1 MASPAQIQSPTSI
14 PINSSPASTRQS
26 AEYRDA
32 DVLFPEESKSL
43 LQGAPWKRFA
53 VLGDS
58 LAEGVGE
65 PTLGYLT
72 LSWADRVAAEL
83 AVPHYLN
90 LGERHLTAPNV
101 VDSQLARALD
111 WQPDL
116 VAVIAGGN
124 DLFVPEPDFDATA
137 FALDELYASL
147 RAGGAD
153 VIAFTLMDPSGFVG
167 NSIFGR
173 RIAQLN
179 ELIREAATR
188 HGVLIA
194 DFALKHYAR
203 DRSIYSSDLM
213 HANMRGHAVIA
224 SSTVEYLAELIR
236 NREGAL

>member
-1 MASPAQIQSPTSI
+1 M
-14 PINSSPASTRQS
+14 SSPAYKTAVAPLAPASSRHS
-26 AEYRDA
+26 AEYMDA
-32 DVLFPEESKSL
+32 DVLYPEDSRSL
-43 LQGAPWKRFA
+43 LAGAQWKRFA

-72 LSWADRVAAEL
+72 LSWADRIAAEL
-83 AVPHYLN
+83 EVPNYIN
-90 LGERHLTAPNV
+90 LGERHLTAPKLAET
-101 VDSQLARALD
+101 QLAAALQ

-116 VAVIAGGN
+116 AFVIAGGN

-147 RAGGAD
+147 RGSGAD
-153 VIAFTLMDPSGFVG
+153 VIAFTLMDPSALLGSSV
-167 NSIFGR
+167 FGR

-179 ELIREAATR
+179 QIIWEAATR
-188 HGVLIA
+188 HGVLVA
-194 DFALKHYAR
+194 DLAGKHYAS

-224 SSTVEYLAELIR
+224 SSTIEYVAELIR

>member
-1 MASPAQIQSPTSI
+1 MASPAYKTEFAP
-14 PINSSPASTRQS
+14 NAPASSRHS
-26 AEYRDA
+26 AEYMDA
-32 DVLFPEESKSL
+32 DVLYPEDTRSL
-43 LQGAPWKRFA
+43 LAGARWKRFA

-58 LAEGVGE
+58 LAEGLGE

-83 AVPHYLN
+83 AVPNYIN
-90 LGERHLTAPNV
+90 LGERHLTAPQV
-101 VDSQLARALD
+101 VEKQLARTLE

-124 DLFVPEPDFDATA
+124 DLFVPEPDYDATA

-147 RAGGAD
+147 RGSGAD
-153 VIAFTLMDPSGFVG
+153 VITFTLMDPSELLG
-167 NSIFGR
+167 NSVFGR
-173 RIAQLN
+173 RIAHLN
-179 ELIREAATR
+179 DMIWEAATR
-188 HGVLIA
+188 HGVLVA
-194 DFALKHYAR
+194 DLARKHYAS

-224 SSTVEYLAELIR
+224 SSTVEYVSELIR